1 MPQGNKGKVDI
12 FNLSNLGENTNRK
25 SKIAVCGIFIRI
37 TMENSSPSTS
47 RKRQRAGETD
57 LETESDLNDDQLL
70 SLEENFNFS
79 DTLVALRM
87 MRAHFPRIEKVSVQ
101 PFILRSQLYSSVKD
115 RTQVDRELEVFTEI
129 VGQPLKPVFS
139 EVTSLLLKASFSHS
153 LRREGVLR
161 TFKLSTGQD
170 DHAIMF
176 LDDYLSQIE
185 RVSKRLE
192 PQKQEGLSVFEWF
205 KEHVIHSK
213 LDSSIGHEELRSLLS
228 LRGKVKEEHISLLIN
243 AGLLT
248 RQLIDPNMYWFAI
261 PNIGSIL
268 KGLSQGRKEL
278 MSFLNRRKYKEM
290 PMAALEKKRLRLS
303 PLDMRFH
310 LRDLLGSGHLK
321 TVEGPTGLVVKVVK
335 D

>member
-1 MPQGNKGKVDI
+1 M
-12 FNLSNLGENTNRK
+12 ENT
-25 SKIAVCGIFIRI
+25 
-37 TMENSSPSTS
+37 SPSTS
-47 RKRQRAGETD
+47 RKRQRDDEPEPE
-57 LETESDLNDDQLL
+57 LELNDAQFLT
-70 SLEENFNFS
+70 LEENFNFS

-87 MRAHFPRIEKVSVQ
+87 MSAQFPRIEKVTIQ
-101 PFILRSQLYSSVKD
+101 PFILRSQLYSSLKD
-115 RTQVDRELEVFTEI
+115 RTQVDRDLEI
-129 VGQPLKPVFS
+129 
-139 EVTSLLLKASFSHS
+139 
-153 LRREGVLR
+153 
-161 TFKLSTGQD
+161 D
-170 DHAIMF
+170 
-176 LDDYLSQIE
+176 

-192 PQKQEGLSVFEWF
+192 AQKLEDISVFEWF

-213 LDSSIGHEELRSLLS
+213 LDPSIGHDELCSLLS
-228 LRGKVKEEHISLLIN
+228 LGGKVKEEHISLLIN

-261 PNIGSIL
+261 PNIGSVL

-290 PMAALEKKRLRLS
+290 AMASLEKKRLRLS

-321 TVEGPTGLVVKVVK
+321 TVESPTGLVVKVVK

>member
-1 MPQGNKGKVDI
+1 
-12 FNLSNLGENTNRK
+12 
-25 SKIAVCGIFIRI
+25 
-37 TMENSSPSTS
+37 MENSSPSTS
-47 RKRQRAGETD
+47 RKRRRAGEPSP
-57 LETESDLNDDQLL
+57 EPESDLNDDQLL

-79 DTLVALRM
+79 DTLVALHM
-87 MRAHFPRIEKVSVQ
+87 MRAHFPRIDK
-101 PFILRSQLYSSVKD
+101 
-115 RTQVDRELEVFTEI
+115 
-129 VGQPLKPVFS
+129 
-139 EVTSLLLKASFSHS
+139 S

-192 PQKQEGLSVFEWF
+192 TQKQEGLSVFEWF

-213 LDSSIGHEELRSLLS
+213 LDPSIGHEELRSLLS
-228 LRGKVKEEHISLLIN
+228 LGGKVKEEHISLLIN

-268 KGLSQGRKEL
+268 KGLSQGREEL

-290 PMAALEKKRLRLS
+290 PMAALEKKCLRLS

-321 TVEGPTGLVVKVVK
+321 TVEGPTGLVVKIVK

>member
-1 MPQGNKGKVDI
+1 MVAIVVEGKKILVV
-12 FNLSNLGENTNRK
+12 EKNRR
-25 SKIAVCGIFIRI
+25 AGGIFGHFLLQSCKPSPHIKKEK
-37 TMENSSPSTS
+37 TMENTSPSTS
-47 RKRQRAGETD
+47 RKRQRDDEPEPE
-57 LETESDLNDDQLL
+57 LELNDAQFLT
-70 SLEENFNFS
+70 LEENFNFS

-87 MRAHFPRIEKVSVQ
+87 MSAQFPRIEKVTIQ
-101 PFILRSQLYSSVKD
+101 PFILRSQLYSSLKD
-115 RTQVDRELEVFTEI
+115 RTQVDRDLE
-129 VGQPLKPVFS
+129 
-139 EVTSLLLKASFSHS
+139 S
-153 LRREGVLR
+153 LRRERVIR
-161 TFKLSTGQD
+161 TFKLNTGQD

-176 LDDYLSQIE
+176 LDDYFSQID

-192 PQKQEGLSVFEWF
+192 AQKLEDISVFEWF

-213 LDSSIGHEELRSLLS
+213 LDPSIGHDELCSLLS
-228 LRGKVKEEHISLLIN
+228 LGGKVKEEHISLLIN

-261 PNIGSIL
+261 PNIGSVL

-290 PMAALEKKRLRLS
+290 AMASLEKKRLRLS

-321 TVEGPTGLVVKVVK
+321 TVESPTGLVVKVVK

>member
-1 MPQGNKGKVDI
+1 
-12 FNLSNLGENTNRK
+12 
-25 SKIAVCGIFIRI
+25 
-37 TMENSSPSTS
+37 MENSSPSTS
-47 RKRQRAGETD
+47 RKRQRADEP
-57 LETESDLNDDQLL
+57 EPEPESELNDAELL
-70 SLEENFNFS
+70 SFEENFNFS

-87 MRAHFPRIEKVSVQ
+87 MRAQFPPIDKVSIQ

-115 RTQVDRELEVFTEI
+115 RTQVDRELE
-129 VGQPLKPVFS
+129 
-139 EVTSLLLKASFSHS
+139 S
-153 LRREGVLR
+153 LRRERVLR

-176 LDDYLSQIE
+176 LDDYFSQIE

-192 PQKQEGLSVFEWF
+192 AQKQEDLSVFQWF
-205 KEHVIHSK
+205 KKHVIHSN
-213 LDSSIGHEELRSLLS
+213 LDPNIGHEELRSLLS
-228 LRGKVKEEHISLLIN
+228 LGGKVKEEHISLLIN

-261 PNIGSIL
+261 PNIGSVL
-268 KGLSQGRKEL
+268 KGLTQGRKEL

-290 PMAALEKKRLRLS
+290 AMTALEKKRLRLS

-321 TVEGPTGLVVKVVK
+321 TVESPTGLLVKAVK